1 MKKQNN
7 KGAKNILKDVV
18 ADCFNKSVIIAKNIW
33 EAPMGIDI
41 AIKRDLEQLKRKQGN
56 YPNGSMQYTL
66 DDEDLQKDFYNAICK

>member
-41 AIKRDLEQLKRKQGN
+41 AIKRDFFSVNSISAVFLSFFILLFIILC
-56 YPNGSMQYTL
+56 YNGHKY
-66 DDEDLQKDFYNAICK
+66 